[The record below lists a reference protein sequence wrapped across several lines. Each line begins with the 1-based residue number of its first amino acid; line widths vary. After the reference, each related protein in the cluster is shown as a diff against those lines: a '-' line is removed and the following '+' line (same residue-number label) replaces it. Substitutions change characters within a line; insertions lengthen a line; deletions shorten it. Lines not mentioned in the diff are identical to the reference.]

1 MAESNLQEG
10 SEVELGAKRFYELL
24 DQEPPD
30 QLYHYTDQTG
40 LLDILNT
47 GELWATKVQYMN
59 DATEFGLAVDLA
71 KSRLEE
77 RIRKFSNG
85 DRCELLR
92 TIADG
97 LSGIAR
103 VNVCSVSFC
112 ENPDLLSQWRGYSG
126 AGGGR
131 DWVSLCRSKKSGLE
145 RRGPPWPLYLQER
158 RPDRDH

>member
-103 VNVCSVSFC
+103 VNVCFRIVLREPRPAESV
-112 ENPDLLSQWRGYSG
+112 
-126 AGGGR
+126 AGVFGRRRGR